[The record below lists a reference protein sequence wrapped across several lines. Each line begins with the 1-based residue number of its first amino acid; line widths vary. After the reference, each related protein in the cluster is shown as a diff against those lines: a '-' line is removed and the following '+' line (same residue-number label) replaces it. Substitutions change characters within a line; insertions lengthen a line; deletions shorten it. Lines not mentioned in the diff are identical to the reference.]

1 MSTPALAAFDLSPE
15 LEAAAP
21 PEERGIAR
29 DRVRM
34 MVAHRLA
41 GSIEHSRFDRLAEH
55 LAAGDAIVVNVSRT
69 LPAAVTAVSPRG
81 EELVLHFSSPYP
93 ADERLWVVEPR
104 LPAGLG
110 TAPFR
115 GLRSGDRLALPGG
128 ASIDLREPYLGERL
142 WAARPRMVGP
152 VESYLGR
159 RGRPIR
165 YAYAAGE
172 WELDDYQTMFG
183 IEPGSAEMPS
193 AGRPFTSRT
202 LAALAA
208 RDVRVIPVAL
218 HCGVSSLEDGEA
230 PLPERFTVSQAAASR
245 VNGVR
250 GAGGRVVA
258 IGTTAVRALESA
270 ADADG
275 RVEATSGWTDLVI
288 GPDRPVAAVDGLLT
302 GWHEPGASHLDM
314 IEAVAGRPLAARSYA
329 EAVAG
334 GYLWHEFGDVHLILP

>member
-1 MSTPALAAFDLSPE
+1 MSTPALQAFDLGPE
-15 LEAAAP
+15 LEAASP
-21 PEERGIAR
+21 PEQRGIAR
-29 DRVRM
+29 DGVRM

-41 GSIEHSRFDRLAEH
+41 GSIEHSRFDRIGEH

-104 LPAGLG
+104 LPAGAG

-115 GLRSGDRLALPGG
+115 GLRAGDRLALPGG
-128 ASIDLREPYLGERL
+128 ASTDLREPYLGERL
-142 WAARPRMVGP
+142 WVARPRMVGS

-172 WELDDYQTMFG
+172 WALDDYQTIFG

-193 AGRPFTSRT
+193 AGRPFTART

-208 RDVRVIPVAL
+208 RGVRVVPVVL
-218 HCGVSSLEDGEA
+218 HCGVSSLEAGES
-230 PLPERFTVSQAAASR
+230 PLPERFAVSAAAASR
-245 VNGVR
+245 LNGVR
-250 GAGGRVVA
+250 GAGGRIVA
-258 IGTTAVRALESA
+258 VGTTTVRALESA
-270 ADADG
+270 VDAG
-275 RVEATSGWTDLVI
+275 GHVRETAGWTDLVI
-288 GPDRPVAAVDGLLT
+288 GPDRPVTAVDGLLT

-314 IEAVAGRPLAARSYA
+314 IEAIAGRSLAARSYA
-329 EAVAG
+329 AAVAG

>member
-1 MSTPALAAFDLSPE
+1 MSTPALQAFDLAPE
-15 LEAAAP
+15 LEAASP

-34 MVAHRLA
+34 MVAHRSS
-41 GSIEHSRFDRLAEH
+41 GSIEHSRFDRIAGH

-104 LPAGLG
+104 LPAGAG

-115 GLRSGDRLALPGG
+115 GLRAGDRLALPGG

-142 WAARPRMVGP
+142 WVARPRMVGS

-159 RGRPIR
+159 RGGPIR

-172 WELDDYQTMFG
+172 WDIGAYQTIFG

-193 AGRPFTSRT
+193 AARPFSGELVASLVARGVLIAPIT
-202 LAALAA
+202 LHAGL
-208 RDVRVIPVAL
+208 
-218 HCGVSSLEDGEA
+218 SS
-230 PLPERFTVSQAAASR
+230 PERHEPPQPERYR
-245 VNGVR
+245 VPAPTARLVNAVR
-250 GAGGRVVA
+250 GWGGRLIAV
-258 IGTTAVRALESA
+258 GTTVVRALET
-270 ADADG
+270 
-275 RVEATSGWTDLVI
+275 VATAGGLVAGEGWTNVVI
-288 GPDRPVAAVDGLLT
+288 TPERGVRAVDGLLT
-302 GWHEPGASHLDM
+302 GWHEPRASHLQM
-314 IEAVAGRPLAARSYA
+314 LEAILGAELLERSYA
-329 EAVAG
+329 AALDR
-334 GYLWHEFGDVHLILP
+334 GYLWHEFGDSHLILP